1 MSAVG
6 DPRVHE
12 HFAGEL
18 ERLLD
23 ATRKLRAAGGQSAA
37 QRQAAVIADELS
49 ILGWHV
55 QPSHQRRHQ
64 IERGMLR
71 L

>member
-1 MSAVG
+1 MSATG
-6 DPRVHE
+6 EPRVAPE
-12 HFAGEL
+12 FAGEL

-23 ATRKLRAAGGQSAA
+23 ATRRLRAANGQTAS
-37 QRQAAVIADELS
+37 QRQAAVIADELA

-55 QPSHQRRHQ
+55 YPSHQRRHQ

-71 L
+71 I